1 MMAAVLN
8 EQGFEDVTPVYVG
21 SNFECDYEEYN
32 YGRIAKGFLHVWI
45 IPFFMYLIFEAVPL
59 VGPMVPLAYLV
70 CVTFLYFTVF
80 RKQSDEFFGV
90 LAFSILMI
98 GFFVVVV

>member
-1 MMAAVLN
+1 MAAVLN

-45 IPFFMYLIFEAVPL
+45 IPFFLYLLFESVFF
-59 VGPMVPLAYLV
+59 VGSMVPLAYLI
-70 CVTFLYFTVF
+70 CVTFLYCTVF
-80 RKQSDEFFGV
+80 KKQSDEFFGV
-90 LAFSILMI
+90 LSFTISMI
-98 GFFVVVV
+98 GLFIVVV